1 MRVLSKIGSVLLFAA
16 LVAGTAQA
24 DERDRLTYLTFS
36 GPVQL
41 PGVTLSAGTY
51 TFRLA
56 DPEGDRHVIQVLNRQ
71 NGKLITTLMTI
82 PNMALDAPKDAYAM
96 FEERPAGSP
105 PAMKAWFYPGNSIG
119 EEFIYPKKQAVAIAK
134 AIHKPVLATD
144 AESTNTA
151 AFKTGKVARVDE
163 NGNVVNDQ
171 TASAPPPQGS
181 TPAQSTNSSTSGSAA
196 RSDSSPAA
204 PGSQSG
210 GTPPVGTSGQT
221 SRNEPTSRTTNTSTS
236 GARRSELP
244 QTASSIV
251 VIQALSGLSLA
262 GAFGL
267 RWLRKGLSM

>member
-1 MRVLSKIGSVLLFAA
+1 MRALSKIGPVLLFAS
-16 LVAGTAQA
+16 LVAATAPA

-82 PNMALDAPKDAYAM
+82 PNMALDARKDAYVM

-105 PAMKAWFYPGNSIG
+105 SAMKAWFYPGNSVG

-134 AIHKPVLATD
+134 ANHKPVLATD

-151 AFKTGKVARVDE
+151 AFKTGKVGRVDE

-171 TASAPPPQGS
+171 TASAPPPPSS
-181 TPAQSTNSSTSGSAA
+181 TPAQSRNSSTSESAA
-196 RSDSSPAA
+196 RSDSAPAA
-204 PGSQSG
+204 TGSDTS
-210 GTPPVGTSGQT
+210 TPAVGTSGQT
-221 SRNEPTSRTTNTSTS
+221 SRNEPTSRTTDTSTS
-236 GARRSELP
+236 GTTRSELP